1 VVVLRHTL
9 DSSNTST
16 EPIPV
21 WFILLILDDVI
32 LMSPLVNLS
41 LSGAG
46 LTLEVLV
53 TVLTEVD
60 LLS

>member
-16 EPIPV
+16 EPIAV
-21 WFILLILDDVI
+21 WFILLILDNVI

-53 TVLTEVD
+53 TVLTEGD

>member
-53 TVLTEVD
+53 TVLTEGD